1 MDTKNNHGFIQPNYL
16 GFLCLWSCQS
26 IHLTISITNPLI
38 FSMPNARNSLFSTLL
53 LNGFFW
59 RGFRLFLH
67 SLSMM
72 LINHFHL
79 YAWNKL
85 NIFAKCQYSSDDS
98 ADSVD
103 SAALIINTI
112 GAFIFNLIKSVNI
125 ITQVNLNCEDD

>member
-1 MDTKNNHGFIQPNYL
+1 
-16 GFLCLWSCQS
+16 
-26 IHLTISITNPLI
+26 
-38 FSMPNARNSLFSTLL
+38 
-53 LNGFFW
+53 
-59 RGFRLFLH
+59 
-67 SLSMM
+67 MM

-103 SAALIINTI
+103 SAALIINAI
-112 GAFIFNLIKSVNI
+112 GAFIFDLIKSVDI